1 MATAEV
7 LRTTHAIDET
17 VTEVREQVLV
27 VDDRVANVD
36 NRVTSVDNRVA
47 SVNDKITEVIIGA
60 KIIFTQV
67 REFAYSNLLINLSD
81 GKETNKVTK
90 QTANHV
96 DQVKRSSPLN
106 TSLLRLTVSCR

>member
-17 VTEVREQVLV
+17 VTEVKEQVLV

-36 NRVTSVDNRVA
+36 NRVASVDNRVA

-67 REFAYSNLLINLSD
+67 REFVYSNLNLSD

-90 QTANHV
+90 KTANHV
-96 DQVKRSSPLN
+96 DQVKRSSPPN
-106 TSLLRLTVSCR
+106 TLLLRLTVSCR

>member
-27 VDDRVANVD
+27 VDDKVAN
-36 NRVTSVDNRVA
+36 VDNRVA

-60 KIIFTQV
+60 KIIFTQA
-67 REFAYSNLLINLSD
+67 REFAYSNLNLSD

-96 DQVKRSSPLN
+96 DQVKRSSPPKTL
-106 TSLLRLTVSCR
+106 LLRLTVSCR